1 MGRRISR
8 FPDILACESM
18 ELATELRIRYLR
30 YTTAMGLNMLVWWE
44 RALVSACRS
53 FARSCGTRRAP

>member
-1 MGRRISR
+1 
-8 FPDILACESM
+8 M
-18 ELATELRIRYLR
+18 ELATELRINYLR

-53 FARSCGTRRAP
+53 WADARAPCRAT